1 VQEQVDDRELAGLAR
16 HRVAAARPTAST
28 DVTVLGSLPAAL
40 DCPYLHL
47 DDDGPSCLA
56 LAPAIR
62 LSRRQV
68 EIVCAVAAHVAC
80 PRLIKADAGRV
91 PVQIDPPPARARREE
106 RPPAEAADPEGLAA
120 AAAALALG
128 ETATGGASAGAAL
141 AAATTPV
148 ADDVIPEPAEAAE
161 QAHAA
166 AADALV
172 PVEPARIPPPTLPAV
187 PAPSL
192 PGAAASTEAKARRDA
207 ARGSSAAPEGPGRI
221 AAALASARATA
232 RQHITLRPATAIAW
246 LIFVGA
252 VVVVIAILSAGGN
265 LTLPAAASPS
275 AGVVVTSP
283 SVAPASPTLVG
294 SPSPTASLSPSASSS
309 ASATASLSAS
319 PSPSSSAASPFT
331 PEQLALLKPCPG
343 KPGCYQYRI
352 VSGDNLRNVA
362 TFFGVE
368 YPALLAANP
377 QITNPSVIHV
387 GDRITIPPP
396 VPKATPKP

>member
-16 HRVAAARPTAST
+16 HRVVAARPTASA
-28 DVTVLGSLPAAL
+28 DATVLGPVPAAL

-68 EIVCAVAAHVAC
+68 EIVCAVAAHVSC

-91 PVQIDPPPARARREE
+91 PIQIDPPPARPRREE

-120 AAAALALG
+120 AAALTLG
-128 ETATGGASAGAAL
+128 ETATAGASAGAAL
-141 AAATTPV
+141 AAATTL
-148 ADDVIPEPAEAAE
+148 AAGDTISGSAGAAE
-161 QAHAA
+161 QPQ
-166 AADALV
+166 AADPDA
-172 PVEPARIPPPTLPAV
+172 PHHVEPARTPAGGPPVVAVSTDTKNPARV
-187 PAPSL
+187 
-192 PGAAASTEAKARRDA
+192 A
-207 ARGSSAAPEGPGRI
+207 ARTTSDAPAGPGRV
-221 AAALASARATA
+221 AAALTMVRATA

-265 LTLPAAASPS
+265 LTLPAVASPS

-283 SVAPASPTLVG
+283 SVAPASPTLLA
-294 SPSPTASLSPSASSS
+294 SPSPTAPPSPSPSASP
-309 ASATASLSAS
+309 SATPS
-319 PSPSSSAASPFT
+319 PSPSPSPASPFT

-377 QITNPSVIHV
+377 QITNPSVIHI
-387 GDRITIPPP
+387 GDRITIPLP

>member
-1 VQEQVDDRELAGLAR
+1 VQEQVDDQELAGLAR
-16 HRVAAARPTAST
+16 HRVVAARPAASA
-28 DVTVLGSLPAAL
+28 DATVLGPVPAPL

-68 EIVCAVAAHVAC
+68 EIVCAVAAHLSC

-91 PVQIDPPPARARREE
+91 PVQIDPPPVRARREE
-106 RPPAEAADPEGLAA
+106 RPHVQAANPAGLAA
-120 AAAALALG
+120 AAAALAAG
-128 ETATGGASAGAAL
+128 YAATAQTSTHAPD
-141 AAATTPV
+141 AAASPV
-148 ADDVIPEPAEAAE
+148 ADERTAIAA
-161 QAHAA
+161 QATGAA
-166 AADALV
+166 AAA
-172 PVEPARIPPPTLPAV
+172 VEPARTAETPVLADHVPAAV
-187 PAPSL
+187 PTPQ
-192 PGAAASTEAKARRDA
+192 P
-207 ARGSSAAPEGPGRI
+207 AAPAPTGTRGLAGGASSVATPEPRGPGRL
-221 AAALASARATA
+221 AVALSQVRASA

-265 LTLPAAASPS
+265 LTLPAVASPS

-283 SVAPASPTLVG
+283 SVAPASPTLVA
-294 SPSPTASLSPSASSS
+294 SPSPTASPSLSPSPSASPS
-309 ASATASLSAS
+309 APATPS
-319 PSPSSSAASPFT
+319 PSPSPSASPPFT

-362 TFFGVE
+362 AFFGVE

-377 QITNPSVIHV
+377 QITNPSVIHI
-387 GDRITIPPP
+387 GDRITVPPP
-396 VPKATPKP
+396 VPPKATPKP

>member
-1 VQEQVDDRELAGLAR
+1 MQEQVDDRELAGLAR
-16 HRVAAARPTAST
+16 HRVVAARPTASADT
-28 DVTVLGSLPAAL
+28 TVLGPVPAAL

-68 EIVCAVAAHVAC
+68 EIVCAVAAHVSC

-91 PVQIDPPPARARREE
+91 PVQIDPPPARARRED
-106 RPPAEAADPEGLAA
+106 RPLAEATDPEGLAA
-120 AAAALALG
+120 AAAVLTLG
-128 ETATGGASAGAAL
+128 ETATAGASAGAAL
-141 AAATTPV
+141 AAATTLAPEEPISETAEVAEEPLSRAVEPV
-148 ADDVIPEPAEAAE
+148 PIEPAY
-161 QAHAA
+161 
-166 AADALV
+166 
-172 PVEPARIPPPTLPAV
+172 VEPARTPPPAPRAAAV
-187 PAPSL
+187 P
-192 PGAAASTEAKARRDA
+192 RDA
-207 ARGSSAAPEGPGRI
+207 SARARASAGTASDVRQGPGRI
-221 AAALASARATA
+221 AAALAAARTTA
-232 RQHITLRPATAIAW
+232 RQHVTLRPATAIAW

-265 LTLPAAASPS
+265 VTLPAVASPS

-283 SVAPASPTLVG
+283 SVAPATPTLAA
-294 SPSPTASLSPSASSS
+294 SPSPSVSPTPSASVSP
-309 ASATASLSAS
+309 SATASPS

-331 PEQLALLKPCPG
+331 PEQLALLQPCPG

-377 QITNPSVIHV
+377 QITNPSVIHI

-396 VPKATPKP
+396 TPKATPKP